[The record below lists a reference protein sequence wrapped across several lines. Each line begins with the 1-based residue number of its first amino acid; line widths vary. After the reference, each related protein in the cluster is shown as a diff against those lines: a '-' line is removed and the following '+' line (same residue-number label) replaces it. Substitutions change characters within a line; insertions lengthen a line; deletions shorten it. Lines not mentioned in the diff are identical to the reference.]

1 MNRKIA
7 VWVPVASILV
17 LSGCDV
23 PPQGTG
29 VEDVARYQAAVESI
43 GCEMVSEYDYLP
55 VELQADLT
63 REQSTAI
70 TQHMLATGK
79 AVRLSNGGVKLTT
92 GACA

>member
-1 MNRKIA
+1 MIRKLS
-7 VWVPVASILV
+7 VLGPVASVLA
-17 LSGCDV
+17 LSGCVV
-23 PPQGTG
+23 PPQGSSM
-29 VEDVARYQAAVESI
+29 EDVARYQAAVESI
-43 GCEMVSEYDYLP
+43 GCEMVSESDYLP